1 MATRDSAN
9 QPSNQAGDL
18 VPLGKSFERV
28 LLPYEKDLCD
38 LIGCSVQEYKEFLAE
53 LERNTYVR
61 PAEYDLVPDVKN
73 IGFAVASL
81 VSLAV
86 GALFTAASY
95 VLTPKP
101 RAPEVPGGPDGP
113 RRITRRGRTGQDSF
127 LQSTSFDGFADLAE
141 FGAAIPII
149 WTRYTG
155 TTGGVVIA
163 PPLIW
168 SRAYSLG
175 NEQAAQMYYL
185 VGDEGPAGSPIGTPD
200 IAGVFIGNTALTA
213 QRGTTYIF
221 DWGAV
226 PGDGRTTANPIVE
239 SALLNEFSAC
249 ITPSS
254 NTKFGV
260 ANPVAN
266 CTQYRPNW
274 RVISFPEDL
283 DDRTR
288 RDIRND
294 REKICGFGDRDD
306 GMPGTG
312 RGYPRRL
319 GVVSG
324 GKDQGG
330 TIFRISGKEL
340 DRKPAN
346 FARSTSITMDDINDA
361 LDAECAAA
369 DAILQ
374 TGEQF
379 VVGETLFRI
388 KSRPNKL
395 WRPGKTIDIELGTAI
410 PGGKDSDIARDQH
423 IATNNE
429 PPERNYGVIYFTL
442 CRAFIGA
449 FRNNRRCAST
459 EIGIRSNVWGRLN
472 GLCHFNGIPD
482 PQALVNYDE
491 QGVQFSL
498 GTNNEYFPR
507 VSMFRVYMR
516 PAGSQSWT
524 AVGPIIG
531 VRGSGPVDQYHQLK
545 INHGSNAE
553 YEFQINP
560 ISSSIIRTSLSSG
573 QALTSIYILNTNADP
588 VNLGALTIKA
598 DFYPL
603 FEDGG
608 INRFFQARQFI
619 ARGWGPQFETLVYA
633 IPKDGSYERMLM
645 RDGDGNI
652 IPGEFGM
659 PQLRLRRMAL
669 EELLGGP
676 PTRAGQRKTLELK
689 RETDRGRVK
698 FKLRLIA
705 QQFEVNLQW
714 VPQYITTTD
723 AQPEEETSFAVGQTI
738 GYDVKV
744 KASNPLLDGYIPDTY
759 DQQRIIA
766 VIQFR
771 IVSINNKKLTPE
783 ERGWRVFEQWSTF
796 AEISQYGNIVT
807 HSCDSGPE
815 HEIVYVNQIG
825 GEKPV
830 DAPSTLGNYANI
842 SSAMLALKSSRNTNS
857 IDQLR
862 VWIKSG
868 INNSNSFPRLVEY
881 LLTRIS
887 GIPSEMIDS
896 QSFTE
901 ADSYCNS
908 RGLFY
913 DGAITERTN
922 FRSFVTNTAPFFLL
936 NLAMRNGKL
945 ALLPALPPPNPAA
958 MFTAG
963 NIIEGSFS
971 LDYLEVSERRAIRA
985 QMIYRENLLNQFPRQ
1000 RTLLLGASGDKIETF
1015 DMSSFCTSQS
1025 HAEKVGNYFIAL
1037 RKYVTHAVKFKTT
1050 LDNAHIGP
1058 GSVISV
1064 ALNQVSA
1071 SRFTNGSISSG
1082 GTITSAQNLPD
1093 GSYPIVYFISGNP
1106 ATLTDTLY
1114 VSQGRTTQSS
1124 LYNSIFSVTQQNVI
1138 TSTYLVEQVDLDE
1151 DGLVSV
1157 TASEYPYNALASAA
1171 GV

>member
-1 MATRDSAN
+1 MATRDSAD
-9 QPSNQAGDL
+9 QPFDRASGL

-28 LLPYEKDLCD
+28 LLPYERDLCD
-38 LIGCSVQEYKEFLAE
+38 LIGCTVEEYKEFLAE

-61 PAEYDLVPDVKN
+61 PAEYDHIPDIRCDPATLSVV
-73 IGFAVASL
+73 I
-81 VSLAV
+81 SLAV
-86 GALFTAASY
+86 GILFSAASY
-95 VLTPKP
+95 LLTPKP
-101 RAPEVPGGPDGP
+101 RAPEAPDDP
-113 RRITRRGRTGQDSF
+113 RRVVRRGRTGQDRF

-155 TTGGVVIA
+155 NTGGVVIA

-185 VGDEGPAGSPIGTPD
+185 VGDEGPSGAPIAAPD
-200 IAGVFIGNTALTA
+200 IAGVFVGNTALTA
-213 QRGTTYIF
+213 HRGTTYVF

-226 PGDGRTTANPIVE
+226 PGDGRTTANPITE
-239 SALLNEFSAC
+239 SAPIYEFSAC
-249 ITPSS
+249 LTPSN

-274 RVISFPEDL
+274 RVIAFPEDV
-283 DDRTR
+283 DDRTN

-294 REKICGFGDRDD
+294 REKICGFASRDD

-330 TIFRISGKEL
+330 TVFRISGKRL
-340 DRKPAN
+340 DRKPDN
-346 FARSTSITMDDINDA
+346 FLKSTSITMDDINDA
-361 LDAECAAA
+361 LDAECVAA
-369 DAILQ
+369 DEILQ

-379 VVGETLFRI
+379 VVGETLFRVT
-388 KSRPNKL
+388 SRPKEQ
-395 WRPGKTIDIELGTAI
+395 WQPGRTFDIQLGTAI
-410 PGGKDSDIARDQH
+410 PGGAADH
-423 IATNNE
+423 IERANHLNTSAE

-442 CRAFIGA
+442 CKAFIGA
-449 FRNNRRCAST
+449 FRNNRRCSTT
-459 EIGIRSNVWGRLN
+459 EIGIRSQVWGRVN

-482 PQALVNYDE
+482 PPVLTNYDE
-491 QGVQFSL
+491 NGVQFSL

-516 PAGSQSWT
+516 PAGSTSWT
-524 AVGPIIG
+524 AVGPILG
-531 VRGSGPVDQYHQLK
+531 VRGTGPVDQYHQLQ
-545 INHGSNAE
+545 INHGTDKE

-573 QALTSIYILNTNADP
+573 QGLTSIYILNANANP
-588 VNLGALTIKA
+588 VNLGALTVKA

-603 FEDGG
+603 YEGG
-608 INRFFQARQFI
+608 GVHPYFQAKQFM
-619 ARGWGPQFETLVYA
+619 ARGWGSAYNTETYA
-633 IPKDGSYERMLM
+633 IPRDGSYERMLM
-645 RDGDGNI
+645 RDGSGNI

-698 FKLRLIA
+698 FKLRLIS
-705 QQFEVNLQW
+705 QQLEVNLQW
-714 VPQYITTTD
+714 VPLYITVTD
-723 AQPEEETSFAVGQTI
+723 AKPEEGSSFAVGQTI

-759 DQQRIIA
+759 DQQNVFA
-766 VIQFR
+766 VLQFR
-771 IVSINNKKLTPE
+771 IVSTSTKTLNPE
-783 ERGWRVFEQWSTF
+783 ERGWRIFENWSTF

-825 GEKPV
+825 GEKPLE
-830 DAPSTLGNYANI
+830 APSTLGNYANV
-842 SSAMLALKSSRNTNS
+842 SSAMLALKSSRNTS
-857 IDQLR
+857 SVDQLR
-862 VWIKSG
+862 VWVKSG
-868 INNSNSFPRLVEY
+868 TNNSNSFPRLVEY

-887 GIPSEMIDS
+887 GISSDMIDS
-896 QSFTE
+896 ASFSE

-908 RGLFY
+908 RGLYY

-971 LDYLEVSERRAIRA
+971 LDYLEVGERRPIRA

-1000 RTLLLGASGDKIETF
+1000 RTLLLGEGNNKIETF
-1015 DMSSFCTSQS
+1015 DMSAFCTSEG
-1025 HAEKVGNYFIAL
+1025 HARKVGSYFIAL
-1037 RKYVTHAVKFKTT
+1037 RKYVTHAIKFRTT

-1071 SRFTNGSISSG
+1071 SRFTNGSISSS

-1106 ATLTDTLY
+1106 STLNGTLT
-1114 VSQGRTTQSS
+1114 VSQGRTSQAS
-1124 LYNSIFSVTQQNVI
+1124 LYNSIFSVTQENVV

-1151 DGLVSV
+1151 EGLVTV